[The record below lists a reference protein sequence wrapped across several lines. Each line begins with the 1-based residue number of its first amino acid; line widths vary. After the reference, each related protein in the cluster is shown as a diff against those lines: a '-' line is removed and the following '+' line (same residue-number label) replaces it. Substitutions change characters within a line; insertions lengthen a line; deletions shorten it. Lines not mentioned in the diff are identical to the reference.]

1 MKSPLAD
8 ETSDLLA
15 QARGGD
21 IAAFSRLMEMEQPRL
36 LAQALV
42 FCGDWHLAQDL
53 VQESMI
59 EAWRSLHRFDGS
71 CRLFT
76 WLYVILL
83 RRHRRSLS
91 WFSRRLPLATTGRQ
105 SAEDPTGPK
114 VDPVTTPDEVLES
127 DLLQTM
133 LQALP
138 PRHRE
143 IIRLRFYADSSEA
156 EIAAALGISRGTV
169 KSRLHHALD
178 KLRRMKEKVNQLRG
192 VVH

>member
-21 IAAFSRLMEMEQPRL
+21 IDAFSHLMEMEQPRL
-36 LAQALV
+36 LAQAQV
-42 FCGDWHLAQDL
+42 FCGNWHLAQDL

-91 WFSRRLPLATTGRQ
+91 WFSRRLPLATTGCQ
-105 SAEDPTGPK
+105 LEEDPTGPT
-114 VDPVTTPDEVLES
+114 VDPVTNSDEVLES
-127 DLLQTM
+127 ELLQAM
-133 LQALP
+133 LQAP
-138 PRHRE
+138 PSRDGKVKTKNLDPDRV
-143 IIRLRFYADSSEA
+143 
-156 EIAAALGISRGTV
+156 AAAAV
-169 KSRLHHALD
+169 ALW
-178 KLRRMKEKVNQLRG
+178 QQ
-192 VVH
+192 